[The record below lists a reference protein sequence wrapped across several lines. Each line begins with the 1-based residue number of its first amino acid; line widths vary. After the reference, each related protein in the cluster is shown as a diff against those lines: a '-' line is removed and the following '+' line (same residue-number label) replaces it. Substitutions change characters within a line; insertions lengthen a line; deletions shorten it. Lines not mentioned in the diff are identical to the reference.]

1 MAKNSLSLEYDY
13 KNNALNNIL
22 GFNKLLDFSKTIY
35 SNNDITRTEIA
46 LVKNLTEDQVI
57 SSIKTYKSKY
67 NYNLKGYPTIIVS
80 ENLLFGGK
88 NSNHLKSVLFYD

>member
-1 MAKNSLSLEYDY
+1 MGY
-13 KNNALNNIL
+13 
-22 GFNKLLDFSKTIY
+22 GKLLNYSKTISY
-35 SNNDITRTEIA
+35 NNDVNRTETSS
-46 LVKNLTEDQVI
+46 VKNFAEDQII

-67 NYNLKGYPTIIVS
+67 TYNLEGYPTIIVS